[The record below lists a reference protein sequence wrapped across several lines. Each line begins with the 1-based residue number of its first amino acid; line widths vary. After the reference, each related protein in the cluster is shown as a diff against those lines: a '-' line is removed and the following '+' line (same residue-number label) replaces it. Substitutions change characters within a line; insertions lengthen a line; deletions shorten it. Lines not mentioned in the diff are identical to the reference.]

1 MVCIIQPPASLRKIL
16 VARNRTSIGFTVP
29 YSNGSDVLQPLGPIL
44 FYTLILALAGAIL
57 LTITRNKF
65 GEKVRV
71 AIGFLWI
78 WSSISGIFITSQL
91 LLGASGTGVTADLVP
106 GVASLQNRLG
116 IMQEQIE
123 AVRVNTE
130 EIKET
135 TEEIEEA
142 LKRMTKTHLHL
153 FYSLNEGIF
162 ESS

>member
-1 MVCIIQPPASLRKIL
+1 MFCNHL
-16 VARNRTSIGFTVP
+16 V
-29 YSNGSDVLQPLGPIL
+29 QL
-44 FYTLILALAGAIL
+44 FYTLILALAAAIL

-65 GEKVRV
+65 GGKVRV

-130 EIKET
+130 EIKEAT
-135 TEEIEEA
+135 ARIESSLDSIWDDIQEIGQLGGIQTIPGELFA
-142 LKRMTKTHLHL
+142 KFQTS
-153 FYSLNEGIF
+153 FYSDPIDAVFKAIGIQ
-162 ESS
+162 